1 MTPEDVARV
10 VAFAAL
16 DAPAA
21 MTGAN
26 LEAFG

>member
-1 MTPEDVARV
+1 VARV

-21 MTGAN
+21 ITGSN
-26 LEAFG
+26 LEVHG